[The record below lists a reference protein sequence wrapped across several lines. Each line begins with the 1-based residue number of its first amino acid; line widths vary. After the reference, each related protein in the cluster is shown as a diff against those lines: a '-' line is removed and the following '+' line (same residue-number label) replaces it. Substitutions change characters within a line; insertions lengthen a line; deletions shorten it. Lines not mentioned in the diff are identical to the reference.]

1 MIEWRKFYQVEDD
14 IQILNESIAKVSTGE
29 LMEGNLLV
37 QIIFESGVSDDGRG
51 EGCEEDHEHC
61 NVNFINQIRMEIPV
75 SYQSSSSLSVVSVLM
90 RPADPLQST
99 SDACVFLRTAC

>member
-1 MIEWRKFYQVEDD
+1 MPQALVQVHV
-14 IQILNESIAKVSTGE
+14 QILKKAIAKEPSGE
-29 LMEGNLLV
+29 RMDGNLLV

-51 EGCEEDHEHC
+51 EGCEEGHEHC
-61 NVNFINQIRMEIPV
+61 KVNFINQIRMEIPV

-90 RPADPLQST
+90 RPADPLQSP